1 MPARAEKSESLLR
14 RPETARVAVI
24 VAAVACLVGAGVLLW
39 SRTGEA
45 VFSDLVLAALAWCF

>member
-1 MPARAEKSESLLR
+1 MRAKAYRSESLLR
-14 RPETARVAVI
+14 RPEAVRVAVI
-24 VAAVACLVGAGVLLW
+24 VSAVACLVGAGVLLW